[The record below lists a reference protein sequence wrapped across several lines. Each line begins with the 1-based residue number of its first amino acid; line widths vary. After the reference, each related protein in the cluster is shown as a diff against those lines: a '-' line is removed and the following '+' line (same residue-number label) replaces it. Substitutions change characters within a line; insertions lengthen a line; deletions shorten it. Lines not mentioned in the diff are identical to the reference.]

1 MHSPGS
7 LLRIHCPKI
16 YYFLVYLFNGSR
28 KLFTPYSIYITDTLG
43 GSFKEYIANP
53 ENRNR
58 LSELMR
64 GLDAESEKTMH
75 IILER
80 INAYPDEKDKRR
92 ISRRKPVAGGL
103 LPVESRQMK
112 NKIEISL
119 SSVSKKY
126 KHALKHLEESVFY
139 YYHGLSLLPQSVLS
153 YLRGKDFIDVGAYN
167 GDSAIALQEFGF
179 RKIFSI
185 EISHKSIG
193 KYKKNMTLLVIN
205 DKKYELINACISDT
219 DGREPVLIA
228 DTGSAGLSLLRD
240 RGKYDRIL
248 VEQKTIDSIVNEY
261 HITPRF
267 IKADIEGNAL
277 VFARG
282 AVNTL
287 KNHRPVLSIA
297 IYHNPCE
304 LFEVK
309 PFLESFLDDYT
320 FLIRKLSAG
329 IKNNLC
335 HSDVFLIGFPNE
347 TSNMNNEF

>member
-7 LLRIHCPKI
+7 FLRNHSPKI
-16 YYFLVYLFNGSR
+16 YFFLVYLFNGLR
-28 KLFTPYSIYITDTLG
+28 KIFTPYSIYITDTLG

-53 ENRNR
+53 ENKNR

-64 GLDAESEKTMH
+64 GLDAESEKTLH

-80 INAYPDEKDKRR
+80 IKAYPDEKDKRR
-92 ISRRKPVAGGL
+92 VWRRKPVAGGL

-112 NKIEISL
+112 KKIKQSL
-119 SSVSKKY
+119 SSAPKRY
-126 KHALKHLEESVFY
+126 KHAFKHLEESVFY

-153 YLRGKDFIDVGAYN
+153 YFKDKDFIDVGAYN
-167 GDSAIALQEFGF
+167 GDSAIALKEFGF

-185 EISHKSIG
+185 EMSHKSIG
-193 KYKKNMTLLVIN
+193 KYKNNMTRLGIN
-205 DKKYELINACISDT
+205 DERYELINACITDT
-219 DGREPVLIA
+219 DGKEPIIIA

-240 RGKYDRIL
+240 RGKYDKIF
-248 VEQKTIDSIVNEY
+248 VEQKTIDTIVNEY

-267 IKADIEGNAL
+267 IKADIEGNGL
-277 VFARG
+277 GFARG

-287 KNHRPVLSIA
+287 KNHRPVVSIA
-297 IYHNPCE
+297 IYHNPYE

-309 PFLESFLDDYT
+309 PFLDSFLNDYT
-320 FLIRKLSAG
+320 FLIRKLSTG
-329 IKNNLC
+329 VKNNLC

-347 TSNMNNEF
+347 ISNLNKAF

>member
-7 LLRIHCPKI
+7 FIRNHCPKI
-16 YYFLVYLFNGSR
+16 YYFLVYLLNGLR

-43 GSFKEYIANP
+43 GSFKEYIAKP
-53 ENRNR
+53 ENKNR
-58 LSELMR
+58 LSQLMN
-64 GLDAESEKTMH
+64 GLDAESQKTLN

-80 INAYPDEKDKRR
+80 IKAYPDEKDKRK

-103 LPVESRQMK
+103 LPVESKQMK
-112 NKIEISL
+112 KKIESSL
-119 SSVSKKY
+119 SSAPRKY
-126 KHALKHLEESVFY
+126 KHTFKHLEESVFY
-139 YYHGLSLLPQSVLS
+139 YYHGLSLLPQSVIS
-153 YLRGKDFIDVGAYN
+153 YLKDRDFIDVGAFN

-179 RKIFSI
+179 GKIFSI
-185 EISHKSIG
+185 EMSHKSIG
-193 KYKKNMTLLVIN
+193 KYKKNMIRLGIN
-205 DKKYELINACISDT
+205 DERYELINVCIADT
-219 DGREPVLIA
+219 DGKNPVKIA

-240 RGKYDRIL
+240 RGKYDMIF
-248 VEQKTIDSIVNEY
+248 VEQKTIDTIVNEY

-277 VFARG
+277 GFARG

-287 KNHRPVLSIA
+287 KNYRPVVSIA
-297 IYHNPCE
+297 IYHNPYE

-309 PFLESFLDDYT
+309 PFLESFMNDYT
-320 FLIRKLSAG
+320 FLIRKLSTG

-347 TSNMNNEF
+347 TANLNNAF